1 MPVGCP
7 AYRITEIPRRP
18 ESSQAGPARPDG
30 GDPGR
35 PQRAAALVAAYHAGL
50 AQSAGPVAFG
60 WVRAAAGG
68 PVLMIAAG
76 DALVGSVDA
85 ADGEV
90 LLALPGGARGR
101 ALPPGELAGLLGQLG
116 CWREIAGISDGLLA
130 LPGETGAPGTAGA
143 PGRAGLS
150 LDEGLLGSWTGPF
163 GWLVTAE
170 PVTPA
175 ELRALSEEVGLRQ
188 RIAEDAHDE

>member
-1 MPVGCP
+1 MTMRVCDVTVPPAVPAGSA

-18 ESSQAGPARPDG
+18 EPSQPGPARPDG

-35 PQRAAALVAAYHAGL
+35 PQRAAALVAAYHAGI
-50 AQSAGPVAFG
+50 AKPDGTVAFG

-85 ADGEV
+85 VDGEV

-101 ALPPGELAGLLGQLG
+101 ALPPGELAGLLGQLA

-130 LPGETGAPGTAGA
+130 LPGETGARGTAGGPGS

-150 LDEGLLGSWTGPF
+150 LDE
-163 GWLVTAE
+163 V
-170 PVTPA
+170 
-175 ELRALSEEVGLRQ
+175 
-188 RIAEDAHDE
+188 